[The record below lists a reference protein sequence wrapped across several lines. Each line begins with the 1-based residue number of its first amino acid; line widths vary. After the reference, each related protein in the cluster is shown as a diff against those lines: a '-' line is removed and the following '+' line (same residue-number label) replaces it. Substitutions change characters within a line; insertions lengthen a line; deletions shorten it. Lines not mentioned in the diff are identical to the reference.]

1 MTMQTHGTPQ
11 TSTYHHIPAGTV
23 YTNAL
28 VISDLTARSAR
39 ILQSIVDQHRQDP
52 HAH

>member
-1 MTMQTHGTPQ
+1 MHTQTHGTPQ
-11 TSTYHHIPAGTV
+11 TGTYHHIPAGTV

-28 VISDLTARSAR
+28 VIEDLTTRSAR
-39 ILQSIVDQHRQDP
+39 ILQDIVDQHRQDP